1 MAEQIKETD
10 TLNQGRIKINAAIDL
25 ANESS
30 EKVDSYKAT
39 LDKGV
44 VDAKKI
50 ATDAGEDA
58 KKIATEAG
66 NQANQK
72 ADKAIADSATSVT
85 MANNAMSRANQNK
98 QEFDALENEFQDL
111 VAESGDSNPEIVQAR
126 TDSQGIKQTTLQSR
140 LTKDFS
146 ERMTTADAVQ
156 MFSGPINTAKMMDLS
171 GKTAGNTSN
180 NPHSAYSDNTATS
193 LKKPSA
199 VWNEMSQDNYNKLAG
214 RDDSGVSTG
223 ATQNSVIPQQRDQF
237 DILETVKQL
246 APNIFTNMDTADA
259 VKFVKDNFVSFSLSV
274 RGKASSP
281 NNKILKVATFL
292 ESADSYTTQIQETAT
307 DYSDFKIDINDSNFI
322 GSDGKL
328 NVLVYSDSSNG
339 VTAASIDI
347 DYIGVQ
353 LTVSLNPLSVLESSG
368 FVKKE
373 YVNKENVGLSAV
385 DNVQQAPK
393 IEFDTHVSNKKN
405 PHGVTK
411 EQVGLGNVPNY
422 GIATQGEAEN
432 GEATDKIMTP
442 LSVKASINKN
452 VPKATKELA
461 EAGIDATTFMT
472 PSSVKQSIDY
482 NTDGFQDYYIESGF
496 QNGMSG
502 WVRFERSHDWIACT
516 FSILP
521 PDLSGNW
528 KEILSSAQIPEN
540 FKMAN
545 AKYTTGVVNHAQYA
559 EASTASVYFDAN
571 LQFGTYIRSN
581 SAAPA
586 FTGFLTGPAKIRRAV
601 DR

>member
-10 TLNQGRIKINAAIDL
+10 TLNQGRVKINAAIDL

-44 VDAKKI
+44 TDAKKI
-50 ATDAGEDA
+50 ASDAGDEA
-58 KKIATEAG
+58 KRIATEAG
-66 NQANQK
+66 SQANQK
-72 ADKAIADSATSVT
+72 ADKAIADSATAVNT
-85 MANNAMSRANQNK
+85 ANNAMSRANQNK

-126 TDSQGIKQTTLQSR
+126 TDTQGIKQTTLQSR

-146 ERMTTADAVQ
+146 ERMTTADAVK
-156 MFSGPINTAKMMDLS
+156 MFSGPINTAKMMDLA
-171 GKTAGNTSN
+171 GKTAGNTTS
-180 NPHSAYSDNTATS
+180 NPHAIYSDNTATS

-223 ATQNSVIPQQRDQF
+223 ATQNSVIPQQRGAF
-237 DILETVKQL
+237 DILTTVKQL
-246 APNIFTNMDTADA
+246 APNIFNSMDTPAA

-322 GSDGKL
+322 SSDGKL

-339 VTAASIDI
+339 VTAASIDV

-353 LTVSLNPLSVLESSG
+353 LTISLDPLSVLETSG
-368 FVKKE
+368 FAKKE
-373 YVNKENVGLSAV
+373 YVDSEVEPLATKEDLT
-385 DNVQQAPK
+385 
-393 IEFDTHVSNKKN
+393 THTSSKQN

-411 EQVGLGNVPNY
+411 SQVGLNSVENY
-422 GIATQGEAEN
+422 GIATQEE
-432 GEATDKIMTP
+432 
-442 LSVKASINKN
+442 
-452 VPKATKELA
+452 A
-461 EAGIDATTFMT
+461 EAGTATNRYMT
-472 PSSVKQSIDY
+472 PARVFQAISKWVGDKFVKKSGDETIAGIKDFQSVPTINGVPVALDTGTAYKEVSVPTDASFNGGTVFFWRIGNLVICSMSFQTKGYVGWKNMIEVPEGFRAQQSAGASTVLGSSSVAGVFGTIY
-482 NTDGFQDYYIESGF
+482 T
-496 QNGMSG
+496 
-502 WVRFERSHDWIACT
+502 
-516 FSILP
+516 
-521 PDLSGNW
+521 SGN
-528 KEILSSAQIPEN
+528 N
-540 FKMAN
+540 FQVLTQSGA
-545 AKYTTGVVNHAQYA
+545 AA
-559 EASTASVYFDAN
+559 
-571 LQFGTYIRSN
+571 GTYKGTLSWYTAEDFPR
-581 SAAPA
+581 
-586 FTGFLTGPAKIRRAV
+586 
-601 DR
+601 